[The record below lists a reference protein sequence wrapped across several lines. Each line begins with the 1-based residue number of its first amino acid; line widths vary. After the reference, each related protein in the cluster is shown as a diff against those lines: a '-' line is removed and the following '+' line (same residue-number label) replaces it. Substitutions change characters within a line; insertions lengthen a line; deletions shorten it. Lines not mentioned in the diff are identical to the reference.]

1 MTGNLDA
8 AEPRH
13 RDLPYTPGQRPPGP
27 PFSRLALSGFVCSL
41 LGWTGMG
48 AILGVIFGIAGILAT
63 AGGRLRGRGLA
74 IAALPISLVTGAV
87 FLVLLVI
94 VALVF
99 EAQKEVVTI
108 RALLA
113 HDEPLSAEQLEP
125 FRALCSV
132 EFNAAV
138 SDAALRDWLQKVRAA
153 HGKLMQL
160 AVERA
165 SPPRNGVLVLPA
177 KFVNGPADVTI
188 AFEVVSLWSLK
199 VEDLQVGGDSPRVP
213 R

>member
-132 EFNAAV
+132 EI
-138 SDAALRDWLQKVRAA
+138 
-153 HGKLMQL
+153 G
-160 AVERA
+160 RA
-165 SPPRNGVLVLPA
+165 SCR
-177 KFVNGPADVTI
+177 
-188 AFEVVSLWSLK
+188 E
-199 VEDLQVGGDSPRVP
+199 RVC
-213 R
+213 